1 MKIYIFSFLIFI
13 YFSVELSFLEGC
25 GIGFS
30 IYCILELFDKIGHEF
45 CILEIV
51 KVLTVV
57 TCLLVPELFYHYFV
71 NQIELLKFFEEM
83 PVSVEKYYG
92 FALPAVLLFI
102 FGLNFNFQTKLS
114 TTYFDSLKNAL
125 LNKGHYS
132 IYFIAIGLLFS
143 FLWKFVPSSLTY
155 TFQIFTYLTYV
166 GLFYAIFSDFKY
178 KIIIIITC
186 LFISFFQIV
195 ATGMYFEAINF
206 SSVIILI
213 LLTKAKV
220 SEWKKYLVLIS
231 GFILLIIIQSIKT
244 EYRIQTWSGDER
256 NGNAS
261 VYLNIISNRI
271 ANPNIIFE
279 PISALA
285 FTKRLNHGLIIA
297 KTIDYVPKNTGFGY
311 GKSILNSFISSLVPR
326 FIWPNK
332 PKTGGAY
339 NIVRYLGDTDSAD
352 NKNSYNLGLIGEAYA
367 NFGVIGGCIYLFFL
381 GLFMKYIYSLCIKKL
396 YYRPT
401 LLLWYPMLFVSFF
414 STETDFLSFFNTFIK
429 MSLIIALIFSFSKRV
444 FKISL

>member
-1 MKIYIFSFLIFI
+1 MG
-13 YFSVELSFLEGC
+13 LSF
-25 GIGFS
+25 F
-30 IYCILELFDKIGHEF
+30 CILEFLDKIGHEF

-57 TCLLVPELFYHYFV
+57 TCLIVPELFYHYFI
-71 NQIELLKFFEEM
+71 NQIELLKLFEEM
-83 PVSVEKYYG
+83 PVSVEKYYS
-92 FALPAVLLFI
+92 FTLPASLLFI
-102 FGLNFNFQTKLS
+102 LGLNYNFHINLPKS
-114 TTYFDSLKNAL
+114 YFKNLKEAL

-132 IYFIAIGLLFS
+132 IFFIFAGLFFS
-143 FLWKFVPSSLTY
+143 FIWKLVPSSLSY

-166 GLFYAIFSDFKY
+166 GLFYAIFSNFKY
-178 KIIIIITC
+178 KSLIITTC
-186 LFISFFQIV
+186 LLISFFQVV
-195 ATGMYFEAINF
+195 ATGMYFEVINF
-206 SSVIILI
+206 SAVIILI
-213 LLTKAKV
+213 LLTKAKFN
-220 SEWKKYLVLIS
+220 EWKKYVVLIIGIS
-231 GFILLIIIQSIKT
+231 LLLVIQSIKT

-256 NGNAS
+256 NGSAS

-271 ANPNIIFE
+271 SDPSIIFE

-297 KTIDYVPKNTGFGY
+297 KTMDYIPKNAEFGY
-311 GKSILNSFISSLVPR
+311 GINLSKSVISSFVPR

-352 NKNSYNLGLIGEAYA
+352 NNNSYNLGLIGEAYA
-367 NFGVIGGCIYLFFL
+367 NFGIIGGCVYLFIL
-381 GLFMKYIYSLCIKKL
+381 GLFMKYTYSICIKNL
-396 YYRPT
+396 YFTPT

-414 STETDFLSFFNTFIK
+414 STETDLLSFINTFIK
-429 MSLIIALIFSFSKRV
+429 MSLIIAIIFTTSKRI